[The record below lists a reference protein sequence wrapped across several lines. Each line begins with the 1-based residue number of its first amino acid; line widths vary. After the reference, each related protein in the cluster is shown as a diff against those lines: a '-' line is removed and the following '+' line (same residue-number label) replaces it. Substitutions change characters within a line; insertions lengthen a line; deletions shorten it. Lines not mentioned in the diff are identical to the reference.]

1 MKLSTRL
8 AMIVGGAVLGMSILG
23 CYALWSLHSTMLEE
37 RKAGVGL
44 LVHLA
49 SEQVLHYQA
58 LEKSGK
64 LTREAAQNAAT
75 ENIRTLHKGDDYVF
89 IRSGNDL
96 KMSLVHP
103 DPRKEGTETDG
114 GKLPN
119 GQTLVEA
126 YSAALRQSDFA
137 FVYVYTKRPQG
148 DVAVPKISAIQR
160 IPEWGWI
167 VGSGAFVD
175 DIDAVF
181 WRYVVQFVVISVAL
195 IFGVV
200 ILAISLARSIYR
212 SIGGEPAYAA
222 EVAHAIAGG
231 DLSLSVAHKDNHGSL
246 LAAVAEMQASLK
258 KMIGHIKQGADTL
271 RESGDALTTQM
282 KQINISAQASSDATA
297 STAAAIDEMA
307 ASVAQISDN
316 AGESERNSRSASEL
330 ANTGSSLVEQA
341 AGELEQVAVQVNNAS
356 KLVEGLVERSREID
370 SIANVIKGIADQTNL
385 LALNAAIEAARAG
398 EQGRGFAVVADEVRK
413 LAERSSD
420 ATDQITNMIKAV
432 QSDTS
437 AVVAS
442 MQAVTPQVAR
452 GLEVAKKAG
461 SALQEINAGASKTL
475 SNIQEVAHSTQEQ
488 RIASNSVTDSIE
500 RISQMVE
507 EMANAVDIANN
518 NVRAL
523 EELAVELS
531 ESVSHFKV

>member
-1 MKLSTRL
+1 
-8 AMIVGGAVLGMSILG
+8 
-23 CYALWSLHSTMLEE
+23 
-37 RKAGVGL
+37 
-44 LVHLA
+44 
-49 SEQVLHYQA
+49 VLHYRE
-58 LEKSGK
+58 LEKAGK
-64 LTREAAQNAAT
+64 LSHEAAQSAAA
-75 ENIRTLHKGDDYVF
+75 ESLRSLRKGDDFVF
-89 IRSGNDL
+89 IRSGSDL

-103 DPRKEGTETDG
+103 DPRKEGTESDG

-119 GQTLVEA
+119 GQTVVEA
-126 YSAALRQSDFA
+126 YSEALKQNEFA
-137 FVYVYTKRPQG
+137 FVRVYTKRPQG

-160 IPEWGWI
+160 IPEWGWV

-175 DIDAVF
+175 DIDAAF
-181 WRYVVQFVVISVAL
+181 WRYVVQFVVIGGVLMLGVAA
-195 IFGVV
+195 
-200 ILAISLARSIYR
+200 LAISLARGIYR

-222 EVAHAIAGG
+222 EVAHAIACG
-231 DLSLSVAHKDNHGSL
+231 DLSLTVAHKDSKGSL
-246 LAAVAEMQASLK
+246 LAAVAEMQTSLK
-258 KMIGHIKQGADTL
+258 QMIVHIKQGADTL
-271 RESGDALTTQM
+271 RQSSDSLTIQM

-316 AGESERNSRSASEL
+316 AGESERNSHRASEL
-330 ANTGSSLVEQA
+330 ANTGNTLVEQA
-341 AGELEQVAVQVNNAS
+341 SSELQLVAAQVKDAS

-370 SIANVIKGIADQTNL
+370 GIAGVIKGIADQTNL

-413 LAERSSD
+413 LAERSSK
-420 ATDQITNMIKAV
+420 ATDQITNMIRAV
-432 QSDTS
+432 QSDTA

-452 GLEVAKKAG
+452 GVDVAAQAG
-461 SALQEINAGASKTL
+461 HALQEINEGASKTL
-475 SNIQEVAHSTQEQ
+475 TNIQEVAHSTEEQ
-488 RIASNSVTDSIE
+488 RIASDSVTDSID

-523 EELAVELS
+523 EELAVGLS
-531 ESVSHFKV
+531 DSVSRFRV